1 MSRLSMAL
9 AEYAA
14 LTDVDL
20 GFSRWITIDQGRID
34 RFAEVS
40 EDRQFIHVD
49 PLRAAE
55 TPFGGTIAHGALV
68 LSLLT
73 GIAQEVLPS
82 VAGAR
87 MQVVQGFDRIRFLRP
102 VPAGHRIRAQ
112 LTIRRV
118 TERAP
123 QVLLAAIDARVDL
136 EGSEKPALVAEW
148 LVLTYF

>member
-123 QVLLAAIDARVDL
+123 QVLLAAIAARVDL